1 MGVTPFYSDK
11 HPYHTIFTVKMK
23 DTTWEIL
30 FNRKFRRNF
39 LLSHDH
45 PSNGWLAPG
54 YKPVLLG
61 RRLKALAFSLGYE
74 NAAYTAFPQ
83 LRSSHIAFDS
93 SLPLKGY
100 CYYLALTLKRVFKFL
115 YTQFIQCNVMF
126 LLVLNV
132 LSYSCFIQPYCT
144 NIISFSPEMTIPK
157 FIL

>member
-1 MGVTPFYSDK
+1 
-11 HPYHTIFTVKMK
+11 
-23 DTTWEIL
+23 
-30 FNRKFRRNF
+30 
-39 LLSHDH
+39 SHDH

-61 RRLKALAFSLGYE
+61 RRLKALAFSLGYG

-126 LLVLNV
+126 LLILNV

>member
-1 MGVTPFYSDK
+1 MCTSYLHIIVYFD
-11 HPYHTIFTVKMK
+11 
-23 DTTWEIL
+23 IL
-30 FNRKFRRNF
+30 CKLILHKVILYYNLCK
-39 LLSHDH
+39 LPCTSHDH

-74 NAAYTAFPQ
+74 NAAYTTFPQ

-126 LLVLNV
+126 LLILNV

>member
-1 MGVTPFYSDK
+1 MFDRAPAVITAMYRLI
-11 HPYHTIFTVKMK
+11 HIFCG
-23 DTTWEIL
+23 
-30 FNRKFRRNF
+30 N
-39 LLSHDH
+39 SHDH

-126 LLVLNV
+126 LLILNV